1 MGLSNMGDFL
11 GHLFA
16 FAFLSASLYFVF
28 FIPLLRIVRAK
39 GWLATPCVILSSAV
53 NEDRNDS
60 GLYRIGVTYKYEIGG
75 HSFESRRYAFATG
88 AFFGYRG
95 KKAVANRLAPGTKTV
110 CYVNPADPS
119 DSVIERGMTSDLLIV
134 GIVIIIM
141 LISLVFL
148 FGLEIA

>member
-1 MGLSNMGDFL
+1 MGDFL
-11 GHLFA
+11 GPLFVL
-16 FAFLSASLYFVF
+16 AFLSACLYFVF
-28 FIPLLRIVRAK
+28 IIPLLRILRARD
-39 GWLATPCVILSSAV
+39 WLETPCVILASAV
-53 NEDRNDS
+53 NEDKNDS
-60 GLYRIGVTYKYEIGG
+60 GLYRIGITFKYEIAGR
-75 HSFESRRYAFATG
+75 SQESSRYRFARG
-88 AFFGYRG
+88 ALFAYRG
-95 KKAVANRLAPGTKTV
+95 KKAVVDRFPPGTKTV